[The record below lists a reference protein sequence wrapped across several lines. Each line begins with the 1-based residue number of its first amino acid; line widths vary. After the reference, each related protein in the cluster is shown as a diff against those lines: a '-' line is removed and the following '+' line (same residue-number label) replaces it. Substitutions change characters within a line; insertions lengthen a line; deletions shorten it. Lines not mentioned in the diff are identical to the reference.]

1 MLSCEKISLKNCFVL
16 NLMKKLLILTL
27 RLILFLRDVL
37 SEMY

>member
-1 MLSCEKISLKNCFVL
+1 MLSCEKIRLKNCFVIY
-16 NLMKKLLILTL
+16 LMKKLLILTQ